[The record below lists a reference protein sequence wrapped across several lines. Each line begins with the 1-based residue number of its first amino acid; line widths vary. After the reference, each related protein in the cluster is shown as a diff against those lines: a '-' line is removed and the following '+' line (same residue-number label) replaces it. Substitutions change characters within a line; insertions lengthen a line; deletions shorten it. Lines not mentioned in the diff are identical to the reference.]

1 MFVLNSVS
9 CFEVIVKEL
18 NWKKTFH
25 LSSSWLAQMKLMK
38 AWPKKSSSKNL
49 CVCYRI
55 NVIWSWAIWI
65 VILGTGI
72 FYYVILES
80 WFNGDCVSVVK
91 LPRKWTTSTTA
102 AERRRRATTL
112 WLTPSTNTSPSKPPS
127 WSTAN
132 WRSTRS
138 DTRTFY
144 YPQCC
149 HLLLQ
154 NCFMTI
160 KFITILIWNKK
171 RCNWYGALYQNT
183 MCIDSTRIQDAMCVD
198 LLLVEFWWTVLWIC
212 FTDKGVGV
220 VGFFV

>member
-1 MFVLNSVS
+1 
-9 CFEVIVKEL
+9 
-18 NWKKTFH
+18 
-25 LSSSWLAQMKLMK
+25 MKLMK

-49 CVCYRI
+49 CVFYRI
-55 NVIWSWAIWI
+55 NVIWSWSIWI

-72 FYYVILES
+72 FYYAILES
-80 WFNGDCVSVVK
+80 WFNVDFVSVVK

-102 AERRRRATTL
+102 AERRRRATTQ

-138 DTRTFY
+138 DTQIFY
-144 YPQCC
+144 YAESC

-154 NCFMTI
+154 NLFCILTI
-160 KFITILIWNKK
+160 KFITTLIWNKN

-183 MCIDSTRIQDAMCVD
+183 MCIGSTRIQDTMCVD
-198 LLLVEFWWTVLWIC
+198 ILLIRFLYTL
-212 FTDKGVGV
+212 
-220 VGFFV
+220 